1 MYGHA
6 HVRIRSFSYRSL
18 WIVVCGFGRA
28 HSHLLLIGLHRVARK
43 RKALSKKQ
51 AAQFKM
57 TTKNT
62 DDLPQK
68 QKCPV
73 VNPMQAH

>member
-6 HVRIRSFSYRSL
+6 HVRIRSFSYRFL

-28 HSHLLLIGLHRVARK
+28 HPHLLLIGLHCVERK

-51 AAQFKM
+51 AAQYKM
-57 TTKNT
+57 TTKST
-62 DDLPQK
+62 DDLTQK
-68 QKCPV
+68 RKCPE